1 METEILRSK
10 NELMTLN
17 NQLLEAVQ
25 SRLEMSIELEA
36 WKVCLIA
43 HLMINKK
50 AFEYVSKIRR
60 QEKGKKILERLV

>member
-1 METEILRSK
+1 METEILKSK

-43 HLMINKK
+43 HLMINKND
-50 AFEYVSKIRR
+50 FEYVSKIRR
-60 QEKGKKILERLV
+60 QEKGKKILTLIT

>member
-1 METEILRSK
+1 METELLRSK

-25 SRLEMSIELEA
+25 SRLELSKELEA

-43 HLMINKK
+43 HLMINQNAKK
-50 AFEYVSKIRR
+50 FATFPFEYFK
-60 QEKGKKILERLV
+60 

>member
-1 METEILRSK
+1 METELLRSK

-25 SRLEMSIELEA
+25 SRLELSIELEA

-43 HLMINKK
+43 HLIINKNAK
-50 AFEYVSKIRR
+50 KSDFEYLSQIR
-60 QEKGKKILERLV
+60 IFFLYFFS